1 MNQQIFGLDTRTF
14 NSLVLLL
21 LLIILGVVSFHY
33 YAYVSGKDGLS
44 FGTGFGVNILPSRRR
59 NN

>member
-1 MNQQIFGLDTRTF
+1 MNNQLLGLDTATF

-33 YAYVSGKDGLS
+33 YAYVSTKKGLS
-44 FGTGFGVNILPSRRR
+44 FGTGLGVNILPGRKD
-59 NN
+59 